1 MISRIAFGVAL
12 CSLAYGAGAIAALR
26 SFARR
31 TPDNASPFPADATP
45 RLTIL
50 KPVRG
55 REPDLFENL
64 SSFCDQDYPNARV
77 IFGVRDLNDPA
88 IPVILKVLRTYPSRD
103 LLLIVDAR
111 VRARNPK
118 IANILNLLDWAD
130 GEILVIADSDVR
142 VDPHYLAAI
151 TAPFAH
157 PKTGAVTCLYRGEP
171 AANVASKLGA
181 MIIDDH
187 FAPSVLVAAALGP
200 VRFCLGATMAVRR
213 QALDDIGGI
222 QTLGPHLADDHQL
235 GKLIAACGWRVV
247 LSSYV
252 VATAVAE
259 PDLSDL
265 WSHQVRWTR
274 TVRAVR
280 PLGYS
285 LSFIQY
291 TLPVV
296 ALCACL
302 LKSPKHSAALIAL
315 AAGTRLISH
324 TLARRALQ
332 ITRASTPALIPLCDA
347 LALAA
352 WFASF
357 FGRDVAWR
365 GERFQLAHD
374 DMLAREPKN

>member
-1 MISRIAFGVAL
+1 MISRIALGIAL
-12 CSLAYGAGAIAALR
+12 CSLAYSAGAIAASR
-26 SFARR
+26 SFRSRPSESTA
-31 TPDNASPFPADATP
+31 AKPAV
-45 RLTIL
+45 TIL

-55 REPDLFENL
+55 LEPELFENL
-64 SSFCDQDYPNARV
+64 NSFCDQDYPDARV
-77 IFGVRDLNDPA
+77 IFGVRDLDDPA
-88 IPVILKVLRTYPSRD
+88 IPVILKVLRAHPSRD
-103 LLLIVDAR
+103 LLVIVDPR

-118 IANILNLLDWAD
+118 IANVLNLMDFAD
-130 GEILVIADSDVR
+130 GKIIVIADSDVH
-142 VDPHYLAAI
+142 VDRHYLAAI
-151 TAPFAH
+151 TAPFAG
-157 PKTGAVTCLYRGEP
+157 PEIGSVTCLYRGEP
-171 AANVASKLGA
+171 ARSAASAFDA

-235 GKLIAACGWRVV
+235 GKLVAAKGWRVV

-252 VATAVAE
+252 VGTTVAE
-259 PDLSDL
+259 PDLASF

-274 TVRAVR
+274 TVRSVS
-280 PLGYS
+280 PLGYTF
-285 LSFIQY
+285 SFIQY

-296 ALCACL
+296 AVCACF
-302 LKSPKHSAALIAL
+302 LKSPKLAVALIAL
-315 AAGTRLISH
+315 AAGTRLVSH
-324 TLARRALQ
+324 VAARRALG
-332 ITRASTPALIPLCDA
+332 ITRKSTLALIPVCDA

-374 DMLAREPKN
+374 DTLARKRTD